1 MKTDSVAI
9 VWNIEDVTPSI
20 NSTFLKGLM
29 DYARSIGRISTAR
42 VYGDWS
48 RPISGHTA
56 DELAEAGF
64 EMINIPAGRKDRLSL
79 ILGSGLIDLINRDR
93 HINRLLLISGDP
105 SLKTVLQQIRTHNL
119 QTTVICDARHTDE
132 ELLLMA
138 DDFRDFRDLT
148 MAPLDEASSAQASS
162 SAELSAERSS
172 ADAARPDTSP
182 AVGLEES
189 FLLLQE
195 SLVYIENAGGTPD
208 HSTLK
213 VRLKLMN
220 ECFDEQKLGFASWQD
235 YLAAAES
242 RKLVKTRFRDGR
254 VVLSLGGQAAREGG
268 TLLPTVIRAFLETLK
283 QAAEKTITSEGKK
296 AKLSDIRRR
305 MKDTGIDYR
314 AHGYSSL
321 KKVAD
326 AAAKRG
332 LVFVSLKGGDYLLD
346 LTKRGSSYV

>member
-1 MKTDSVAI
+1 MKKDSVAI

-20 NSTFLKGLM
+20 NSTFVKGLM
-29 DYARSIGRISTAR
+29 DYARSLGRITAAS

-48 RPISGHTA
+48 RPISENTA
-56 DELAEAGF
+56 EELAEAGF
-64 EMINIPAGRKDRLSL
+64 EMINIPAGRKDRL
-79 ILGSGLIDLINRDR
+79 DLIIAGRLVDFVNRTPHLR
-93 HINRLLLISGDP
+93 QLLLVSGDP
-105 SLKTVLQQIRTHNL
+105 SLKTVLQQLRSHNL
-119 QTTVICDARHTDE
+119 RTTIICDARHTDE
-132 ELLLMA
+132 ELLIMA

-148 MAPLDEASSAQASS
+148 LAPLDEASSPQSS
-162 SAELSAERSS
+162 TAGV
-172 ADAARPDTSP
+172 ARPDTPPSIS
-182 AVGLEES
+182 LEES

-242 RKLVKTRFRDGR
+242 QKLVKTRFRDGR
-254 VVLSLGGQAAREGG
+254 VVLSLGSQAAREKNAI
-268 TLLPTVIRAFLETLK
+268 LPTVIRAFLESLK

-305 MKDTGIDYR
+305 MKDTGVDYR

-332 LVFVSLKGGDYLLD
+332 LVFVSLKGSDYLLD
-346 LTKRGSSYV
+346 LTKRGRGYV